1 MPIDRARLTHQPCQ
15 QGLRTA
21 PDARRQEPAR
31 SSCRPLGRA
40 PDAPRHVAGPD
51 RPTCAQ
57 AARTGANRRE
67 HARSGSRI
75 EFGVDRG
82 SPRDRR
88 RLLEAIAN
96 VSFGAPR
103 PGSATSAARSPPP
116 MSVASERTRASTR
129 PAEAALTTAA
139 TGRAQDKTRQDK
151 TGTARLERLPN
162 RDLRGE
168 VLLLGAWKTMAR
180 RAADRK
186 RLSYSNLYIMCTTDN
201 LVALDQISL
210 TLQRALT
217 STCRKMPVMWKT

>member
-1 MPIDRARLTHQPCQ
+1 MRRKLDFDTKIVDFGRQLAKMQQMRHNFLDSLIVVRAERSQARLSS
-15 QGLRTA
+15 
-21 PDARRQEPAR
+21 AR
-31 SSCRPLGRA
+31 LG
-40 PDAPRHVAGPD
+40 G
-51 RPTCAQ
+51 
-57 AARTGANRRE
+57 
-67 HARSGSRI
+67 
-75 EFGVDRG
+75 
-82 SPRDRR
+82 
-88 RLLEAIAN
+88 
-96 VSFGAPR
+96 
-103 PGSATSAARSPPP
+103 
-116 MSVASERTRASTR
+116 
-129 PAEAALTTAA
+129 
-139 TGRAQDKTRQDK
+139 QDKTRQDK